1 MNKKKVLVSFLLA
14 AGMLSGL
21 LISPLPG
28 QAVSAAPPAQN
39 ITNIEVH
46 FVTRPPEMMCID
58 DTAPITF
65 TYTITSDYAQYG
77 GSGNGKPG
85 KASITATTTLGTLSK
100 TSWALNATMST
111 GTITAI
117 YKGKKAGEEAL
128 TFTATSGS
136 MKGQTTFHFDV
147 AKCDKTIIIMGDD
160 YESGANGGFSS
171 MIYGKGGIQ
180 TDEMGVVMGGGSYQY
195 LLGVQ
200 FTAPDKTFTCDKFVQ
215 NSTDSTFIAFG
226 KAPDKGIEIGL
237 QFKAFDTAD
246 LVAHCVDKEG
256 KRLTYKVLKGTH
268 IDLNPSLN
276 LGTLSFSTG
285 SGYISFK
292 FGKGAGEVYL
302 IKRKGGKK

>member
-14 AGMLSGL
+14 TGMLAGL
-21 LISPLPG
+21 FVSPLPG

-46 FVTRPPEMMCID
+46 FVTRPPEMMCVD

-77 GSGNGKPG
+77 SNGKPG
-85 KASITATTTLGTLSK
+85 KASITATSTMGTLSPA
-100 TSWALNATMST
+100 SWALNATMGS
-111 GTITAI
+111 GTITTI

-128 TFTATSGS
+128 TFIVTSGS

-147 AKCDKTIIIMGDD
+147 AKCDKTVIIMGDD
-160 YESGANGGFSS
+160 DEPGTTGGFSS

-180 TDEMGVVMGGGSYQY
+180 TDEMGVVMGGGTYQY
-195 LLGVQ
+195 FLGVQ
-200 FTAPDKTFTCDKFVQ
+200 FTAPDKTYTCDKFVQ
-215 NSTDSTFIAFG
+215 KSIDSTFIAFG
-226 KAPDKGIEIGL
+226 KAPGKGIEIGL
-237 QFKAFDTAD
+237 QFKPFDSTD
-246 LVAHCVDKEG
+246 LVAHCIDKQG
-256 KRLTYKVLKGTH
+256 NRLNYTVLKGMH

-292 FGKGAGEVYL
+292 FGRGAGEVYL
-302 IKRKGGKK
+302 IKRKAGKK